1 MYEGFYSLTNTP
13 FTRGIPE
20 DCLFFPPELS
30 EVLSRM
36 EFVSERHLFAVL
48 TGDCGTGKTT
58 ILRKLS
64 SRLDPRKYRMLYV
77 SDSRLIPHSFT
88 GLSSN
93 SWVSSRT
100 GTVQKPSASSMSS
113 SPSCRQ
119 LTASI
124 LSVLWTRAIS

>member
-77 SDSRLIPHSFT
+77 SDSRLTPH
-88 GLSSN
+88 

-124 LSVLWTRAIS
+124 LSVLWMRAIS